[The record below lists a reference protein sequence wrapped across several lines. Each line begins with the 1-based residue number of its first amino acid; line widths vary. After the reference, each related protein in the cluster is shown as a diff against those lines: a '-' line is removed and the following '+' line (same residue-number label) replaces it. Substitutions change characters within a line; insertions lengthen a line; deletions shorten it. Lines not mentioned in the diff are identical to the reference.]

1 MAQCDPVTVQ
11 IISEEKVTN
20 SGSPA
25 LSMKTMPLWAGTT
38 ENPRKMRTI
47 ELVGGLGSSKVRE
60 NPNSVQG
67 NIVLASVRRSVIVRI
82 RAYAPLFPGF
92 SGVFMENTRYS
103 YDAT

>member
-82 RAYAPLFPGF
+82 RWDMRIKRVDQPANYAARIADF
-92 SGVFMENTRYS
+92 
-103 YDAT
+103 